1 VEAVAYSNAR
11 GNLRSLIRKVNED
24 SDVVVIT
31 TKEVDESAVL
41 ISKSDYENLLEN
53 AYIRKSQANVDF
65 IMESWNEAK
74 AGLGK
79 ERNWE

>member
-1 VEAVAYSNAR
+1 MEAVAYSNAR
-11 GNLRSLIRKVNED
+11 GNLRGLIRQVNQD

-31 TKEVDESAVL
+31 TKDIDESAVL
-41 ISKSDYENLLEN
+41 LSKSDYENLVEN

-79 ERNWE
+79 EHDWG